1 MIAIIAINDN
11 TMNKFKYY
19 EQIIA
24 IIDNTIMNKDL
35 LVFWRGI
42 EIILLVS
49 NIGIILPFLTE
60 QIPTY
65 SSG

>member
-1 MIAIIAINDN
+1 MITIIAINDN

-35 LVFWRGI
+35 LVFLER
-42 EIILLVS
+42 
-49 NIGIILPFLTE
+49 NRNYFIGF
-60 QIPTY
+60 
-65 SSG
+65 